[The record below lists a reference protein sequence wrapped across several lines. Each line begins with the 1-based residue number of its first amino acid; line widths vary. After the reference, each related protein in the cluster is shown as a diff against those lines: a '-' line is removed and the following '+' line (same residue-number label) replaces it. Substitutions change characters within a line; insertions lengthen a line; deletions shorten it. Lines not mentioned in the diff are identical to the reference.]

1 MIFDVRDFGA
11 KGDGVTLNTVA
22 IQKAID
28 ACAEQG
34 GGRVLIENGTY
45 MTGTVILHSFVNLHI
60 EANAVLLGS
69 PDCADYPEHEAKHVE
84 SKLLPRW
91 RNACLI
97 YADECENIALTG
109 LGTIDCNG
117 MHFVRELS
125 PEERNGWKCVR
136 LFDRPSP
143 PRAVFFTGC
152 KNVKIE
158 DVTMINQPA
167 GWSYWIHDCDYV
179 TCDKL
184 KINAEVEYP
193 NNDGIHI
200 NSSRNVTVSNCSI
213 TCGDDCLVIRANNVT
228 LKENKVCERVVI
240 TNCNLTS
247 YSSGIR
253 IAWMNDGVI
262 RNCSVSN
269 CVMTECT
276 TGINIMFPYL
286 GDPDPVT
293 TKGSD
298 KGREATLIENITF
311 SDIVMDKQCGLPI
324 KMLISER
331 PEVMCEGIRNIY
343 FNNIHSRGPSLPQL
357 TGRKDCHFENIWFNN
372 CSFECTDG
380 TEFEDRKRRGAP
392 KNMGDG
398 GINAMVVRYI
408 DGLKLN
414 NTEISTL

>member
-1 MIFDVRDFGA
+1 MIFDIKNYGA
-11 KGDGVTLNTVA
+11 IGDGKTLNTVA

-28 ACAEQG
+28 DCAKQG
-34 GGRVLIENGTY
+34 GGRVLLENGTF
-45 MTGTVILHSFVNLHI
+45 MTGTLFLHSNVDLHI

-69 PDCADYPEHEAKHVE
+69 PDCADYPEHETKHVD
-84 SKLLPRW
+84 SALLPRW

-109 LGTIDCNG
+109 MGTIDCNG
-117 MHFVRELS
+117 THFVRELP
-125 PEERNGWKCVR
+125 PEEVKSWKYVR
-136 LFDRPSP
+136 FFDRPTP
-143 PRAVFFTGC
+143 PRCVFFTGC

-158 DVTMINQPA
+158 DITMVNQPA

-184 KINAEVEYP
+184 KINASVDYP

-213 TCGDDCLVIRANNVT
+213 TCGDDCLIIRANNVS

-247 YSSGIR
+247 YSAGIR
-253 IAWMNDGVI
+253 IGWMNDGVI

-269 CVMTECT
+269 VVMTDCT
-276 TGINIMFPYL
+276 TGVSIMLPYL
-286 GDPDPVT
+286 KPNRAVP
-293 TKGSD
+293 GSSD
-298 KGREATLIENITF
+298 QGREATLIENMSFNNI
-311 SDIVMDKQCGLPI
+311 IMDKQCDSPI
-324 KMLISER
+324 KIVISEDEGTR
-331 PEVMCEGIRNIY
+331 CEAIRNIY
-343 FNNIHSRGPSLPQL
+343 FNNVHSRGPSLPKL
-357 TGRKDCHFENIWFNN
+357 VGRPSCHFKNIWFTD

-380 TEFEDRKRRGAP
+380 SEFPNRKMHGASSQ
-392 KNMGDG
+392 NG
-398 GINAMVVRYI
+398 GINPFTVRYV

>member
-1 MIFDVRDFGA
+1 MVFDVRNYGA
-11 KGDGVTLNTVA
+11 VGDGKTLNTVA

-28 ACAEQG
+28 DCAENG
-34 GGRVLIENGTY
+34 GGRVLFENGTY
-45 MTGTVILHSFVNLHI
+45 MTGTIILSSFVELHI
-60 EANAVLLGS
+60 AANAVLLGS
-69 PDCADYPEHEAKHVE
+69 PNCADYPEHETNHVE

-97 YADECENIALTG
+97 YADECENISLTG

-117 MHFVRELS
+117 THFVRELP
-125 PEERNGWKCVR
+125 PEEITNWKYKR
-136 LFDRPSP
+136 YFDRPTP

-158 DVTMINQPA
+158 DITMVNQPA

-184 KINAEVEYP
+184 KINASVDYP

-213 TCGDDCLVIRANNVT
+213 TCGDDCLIIRANNVS

-247 YSSGIR
+247 YSAGIR
-253 IAWMNDGVI
+253 IGWMNDGVI

-269 CVMTECT
+269 VVMTDCS
-276 TGINIMFPYL
+276 TGINMSLPYL
-286 GDPDPVT
+286 KPDT
-293 TKGSD
+293 TSPNSSD
-298 KGREATLIENITF
+298 QGREATLIENMTF
-311 SDIVMDKQCGLPI
+311 SNVIMDKQCSSPI
-324 KMLISER
+324 RIVVSENEGTR
-331 PEVMCEGIRNIY
+331 CEAIRNIY
-343 FNNIHSRGPSLPQL
+343 FNNIHTRGPSLPKL
-357 TGRKDCHFENIWFNN
+357 IGRPSCHFKDIWFTD

-380 TEFEDRKRRGAP
+380 SEFSNRKTHGAAVHE
-392 KNMGDG
+392 GSTDG
-398 GINAMVVRYI
+398 ANPLTVRFV

-414 NTEISTL
+414 NTVFKSL